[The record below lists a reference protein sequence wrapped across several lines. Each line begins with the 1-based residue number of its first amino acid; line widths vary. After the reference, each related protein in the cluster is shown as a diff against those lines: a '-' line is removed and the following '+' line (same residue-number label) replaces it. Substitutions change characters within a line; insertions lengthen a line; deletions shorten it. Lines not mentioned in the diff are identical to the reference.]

1 MDGTRGDSEW
11 GELGYG
17 SEKKGLSE
25 NMVSQKPSGLSSVS
39 HEHWFSQPFMAFSRF
54 PPERIES
61 CVSIG
66 TPIAIATSRDPLK
79 KSSRDNPRLTH

>member
-39 HEHWFSQPFMAFSRF
+39 HEHWFSQPFMAARET
-54 PPERIES
+54 PERTES